1 MGRMAVKRQEG
12 EDALI
17 ASFARFIEGAG
28 VKPRGLVLG
37 VGDDAAIIRGA
48 GEDYVVTKDVLVE
61 GRHFRRQWFSGVAL
75 GWRAAAVNLSD
86 VAAMGAMPRF
96 GLVSLVVPEDL
107 PLAYAR
113 GIERG
118 INRHLVKYGATVIG
132 GNVSGTRGPL
142 VVDVTLIGAVRTGG
156 AWKRSA
162 RKGDAIVLVGPVGD
176 AAVGLS
182 LLEKNTR
189 VRGALVTRYRRPVPR
204 LDVAKL
210 LAGSSD
216 VHGAMDI
223 SDGLS
228 TDLIRMCRA
237 AGAGCELLQEQLPL
251 SRALK
256 TYCIGHDHD
265 PVAWAMRGGEDYAL
279 ILAVAPSK
287 ADALCKRVKARLGIS
302 AVVAG
307 RFTGDKGRF
316 RLVGEDGRARAFRST
331 GWDHLK
337 KG

>member
-1 MGRMAVKRQEG
+1 
-12 EDALI
+12 
-17 ASFARFIEGAG
+17 
-28 VKPRGLVLG
+28 
-37 VGDDAAIIRGA
+37 
-48 GEDYVVTKDVLVE
+48 
-61 GRHFRRQWFSGVAL
+61 
-75 GWRAAAVNLSD
+75 
-86 VAAMGAMPRF
+86 
-96 GLVSLVVPEDL
+96 
-107 PLAYAR
+107 
-113 GIERG
+113 
-118 INRHLVKYGATVIG
+118 
-132 GNVSGTRGPL
+132 
-142 VVDVTLIGAVRTGG
+142 VDVTLIGACRSGG
-156 AWKRSA
+156 AWKRHA
-162 RKGDAIVLVGPVGD
+162 RKGDAIVLAGPVGD

-182 LLEKNTR
+182 LLEKNSR
-189 VRGALVTRYRRPVPR
+189 ARGALVTRYRKPVPR

-210 LAGSSD
+210 LAGNSA

-237 AGAGCELLQEQLPL
+237 AGVGCELVQPQLPL

-256 TYCIGHDHD
+256 AYCISWDHD

-287 ADALCKRVKARLGIS
+287 AAAMCRRVKDRLGVG

-307 RFTGDKGRF
+307 RFTGEKGRF
-316 RLVGEDGRARAFRST
+316 RLIGEDGRTRAFRAT